1 MDWSL
6 AYFELGL
13 FTGFSAGLLGIG
25 GGLVMVPTLAIIFAA
40 QPGFPPEQTL
50 HMALGT
56 LMATILLTSLANLRT
71 HPQYGA
77 VLWKVVRQP
86 PPGNPTRHR
95 ARYAAR
101 FKGPDAPPGALLDR
115 IRLLC
120 RTADDPQPQAQSVA
134 PATRCGRPLF
144 RRSGHRLDIGGGAFT
159 VPLLSWC
166 NVHFQKAIGFPIAL
180 GGSLSYI
187 DNGWGH
193 AELPA

>member
-1 MDWSL
+1 VQPRRSWRDSEPPNRSNRKPALGKIGANGVDPAERLDNRAFGEKRVDWSL

-86 PPGNPTRHR
+86 PRESYSAPRSVRCSLQGSRR
-95 ARYAAR
+95 A
-101 FKGPDAPPGALLDR
+101 PW
-115 IRLLC
+115 
-120 RTADDPQPQAQSVA
+120 
-134 PATRCGRPLF
+134 
-144 RRSGHRLDIGGGAFT
+144 RS
-159 VPLLSWC
+159 S
-166 NVHFQKAIGFPIAL
+166 
-180 GGSLSYI
+180 
-187 DNGWGH
+187 
-193 AELPA
+193 